1 MDRRFWRHAGQLL
14 VTFCFYRKLSKYDV
28 SLPKEKIKQ
37 LTSLLEDDVNKVIR
51 KTQSIIL
58 WDNITTSSLVRGG
71 QPLFAL
77 IDQARRVSKLFFL
90 LYNFS
95 KAFIGFYFVYCIGSV
110 FNTLTL
116 LILGLVTAFTLPKV
130 YQIYKQPID
139 SVIEKTTAYVH
150 LGVKQVLKKLPFLTK
165 KKVQ

>member
-1 MDRRFWRHAGQLL
+1 MVSSERPAVVEEPEDLRHRLWHRARPADIVGLLLPLNCHRLFDVVGSGSRRRLPILLGTDVPHQGHAGSNFRVRRRLQLLAMDRRFWRHAGQLF
-14 VTFCFYRKLSKYDV
+14 VTFCFSRKLSKYDV

-77 IDQARRVSKLFFL
+77 ID
-90 LYNFS
+90 
-95 KAFIGFYFVYCIGSV
+95 
-110 FNTLTL
+110 
-116 LILGLVTAFTLPKV
+116 
-130 YQIYKQPID
+130 
-139 SVIEKTTAYVH
+139 
-150 LGVKQVLKKLPFLTK
+150 
-165 KKVQ
+165 